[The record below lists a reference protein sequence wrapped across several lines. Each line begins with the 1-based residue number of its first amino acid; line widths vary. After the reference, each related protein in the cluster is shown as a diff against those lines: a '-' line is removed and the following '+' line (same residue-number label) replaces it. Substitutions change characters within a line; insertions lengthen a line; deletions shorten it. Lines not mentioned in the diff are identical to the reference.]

1 MIITNNPQN
10 QTKIDQKNDKKE
22 LNTKTI
28 FKKDVIANSQ
38 ISELDLKIDGFI
50 NKLLND
56 LQASRDGS
64 YKSLVLN
71 QAKATQVAPNLVKDI
86 KELVSSLKQEP
97 TLSKFAFK
105 LEKFLKPIEQI
116 KNTNIDQAI
125 KDSGVMLEAKINES
139 LKPELL
145 PTSIKE
151 LLSLMKNISD
161 KELSINFLNLAKNE
175 NKEVSKSFADLKE
188 ILKNSLEKNLNI
200 INQSNFKELLNLH
213 SKLENS
219 AKFFD
224 KISNQKNS
232 PSTIKILSMLNSVEN
247 MIKNV
252 NLEISKINFELPNLK
267 KIKIVKNEVL
277 KTINDIKNEIQT
289 LRNSIQTASKQS
301 NLNTL
306 EPQAILNVK
315 NIAETQFSNIISTD
329 NGTLNVQDKLNLA
342 AKRLLNI
349 VNSLDQNSVLA
360 KNMIIEVKHL
370 LKAATKATKDISSIT
385 QNNEENI
392 NKNIQNDVKATLLK
406 LSDATTN
413 KPELSTINQNANRL
427 ITQIQMHQIA
437 SFAQNSI
444 QTYLPYTWDDVQSSS
459 VAFKRGKKNK
469 FYAKI
474 ELNFIKLG
482 SVLVM
487 LGLFD
492 NKYIDISIATGNEN
506 FKSLI
511 QKSSKELKVAIT
523 DLGLIVSGFSISCEN
538 KFKPYDDKKAYEL
551 GFNIKA

>member
-22 LNTKTI
+22 LNTKNI
-28 FKKDVIANSQ
+28 FKKDVISNSQ

-71 QAKATQVAPNLVKDI
+71 RAKATQVAPNLVKDI

-116 KNTNIDQAI
+116 KNTNIDQVI
-125 KDSGVMLEAKINES
+125 KDSGVMLEAKINEG

-161 KELSINFLNLAKNE
+161 KELSINFLDLAKNE

-188 ILKNSLEKNLNI
+188 ILKNSLEKNLNT

-224 KISNQKNS
+224 KISNQKNP
-232 PSTIKILSMLNSVEN
+232 PSTVKILSMLNSVEN
-247 MIKNV
+247 MIKNI

-289 LRNSIQTASKQS
+289 LRNSIQTASKQP
-301 NLNTL
+301 NLNAL
-306 EPQAILNVK
+306 ESQAILNVK
-315 NIAETQFSNIISTD
+315 NIAETHFSNIISTD
-329 NGTLNVQDKLNLA
+329 NGALNVQDKLNLA

-360 KNMIIEVKHL
+360 KNMIVEVKHL
-370 LKAATKATKDISSIT
+370 LKATTKATKDISSIT

-511 QKSSKELKVAIT
+511 QKSSKKLKVAIT

-538 KFKPYDDKKAYEL
+538 KFKPYNDKKAYEL